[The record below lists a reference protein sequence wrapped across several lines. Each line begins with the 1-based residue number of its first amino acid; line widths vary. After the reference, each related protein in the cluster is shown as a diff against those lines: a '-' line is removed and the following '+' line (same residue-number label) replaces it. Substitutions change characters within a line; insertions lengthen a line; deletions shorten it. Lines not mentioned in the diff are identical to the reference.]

1 MLSDYFR
8 GIKLMIYNKHTEA
21 ERDRD
26 RERERDMTK
35 KIHRDKEIEQQIHV
49 QQSFPFSHTHYN
61 NSPGGDDDAI
71 CKVLCLPS
79 IN

>member
-1 MLSDYFR
+1 
-8 GIKLMIYNKHTEA
+8 MIYNKHTEA
-21 ERDRD
+21 ERN
-26 RERERDMTK
+26 RETETVRERDMTK
-35 KIHRDKEIEQQIHV
+35 KRHRDKEIEHV